1 MSDALE
7 TFRGLQRVYE
17 FPARSGTIQTLAP
30 RVKLF
35 WSTEKIGKTPAL
47 PDRSIVIM
55 ISGRKT
61 AHLDGARIDYDRDNY
76 LVVSMPIPFEC
87 ASDATERDPL
97 LGVSVDIDLPT
108 LNRFANIPGAV
119 PPRAPEEPTFLPPG
133 LQPAPV
139 DTGLSDAAQ
148 RLVRALR
155 SPSDTLALGASL
167 ADEIVYRALTGTHGA
182 ALLALTKPS
191 SRHARI
197 ARAIS
202 RIHRDPVS
210 PLSMDELAAT
220 AGMSVRS
227 FHRAFKSATCKTPL
241 QYIKIVRLS
250 LAMNLLQGGALDVGT
265 VARHVGYESG
275 SQFSREFKRHFRMT
289 PAEVK
294 VRRQS

>member
-1 MSDALE
+1 MSDAFE
-7 TFRGLQRVYE
+7 TFRGLRQVYE
-17 FPARSGTIQTLAP
+17 FPTRSGTIQTLAP

-35 WSTEKIGKTPAL
+35 WSTERIERTPAL
-47 PDRSIVIM
+47 PDQSIVIM

-61 AHLDGARIDYDRDNY
+61 AHLDGTRIDYDRDNY
-76 LVVSMPIPFEC
+76 LVVSMPVPFEC
-87 ASDATERDPL
+87 ASDASERDPL
-97 LGVSVDIDLPT
+97 LGVSIDIDLPALT
-108 LNRFANIPGAV
+108 RFANIHGAV
-119 PPRAPEEPTFLPPG
+119 PPQAPEEPTFLPPG

-148 RLVRALR
+148 RLVRTLH
-155 SPSDTLALGASL
+155 SPSDTLALGTSL
-167 ADEIVYRALTGTHGA
+167 ADEIVYRALKGTHGA
-182 ALLALTKPS
+182 ALLSLTKPS
-191 SRHARI
+191 SQHARI
-197 ARAIS
+197 ARAILT
-202 RIHRDPVS
+202 IHRDPARTLAV
-210 PLSMDELAAT
+210 DELAAV

-227 FHRAFKSATCKTPL
+227 FHRAFKAATYRTPL

-250 LAMNLLQGGALDVGT
+250 MAMNLLQGGTREVGT

>member
-7 TFRGLQRVYE
+7 TFRGLQEVYE

-35 WSTEKIGKTPAL
+35 WSTERIERTPAL
-47 PDRSIVIM
+47 PDQSIVIL

-61 AHLDGARIDYDRDNY
+61 AHLDGARIEYDRDNY
-76 LVVSMPIPFEC
+76 LVVSVPVPFAC
-87 ASDATERDPL
+87 ASDATERNPL
-97 LGVSVDIDLPT
+97 LGVSIDIDLPA

-119 PPRAPEEPTFLPPG
+119 QPQAPEEPTFLPPG

-139 DTGLSDAAQ
+139 DGGLSDATR

-155 SPSDTLALGASL
+155 SPSDTLALGTSI
-167 ADEIVYRALTGTHGA
+167 ADEIVYRALTGAHGA
-182 ALLALTKPS
+182 TLLALTRPS
-191 SRHARI
+191 SQHARI

-202 RIHRDPVS
+202 EIHRDPARA
-210 PLSMDELAAT
+210 LSLDELAAV

-227 FHRAFKSATCKTPL
+227 FHRAFKAATCKTPL

-250 LAMNLLQGGALDVGT
+250 MAMNLLQGGAREVGA

-289 PAEVK
+289 PAAVK